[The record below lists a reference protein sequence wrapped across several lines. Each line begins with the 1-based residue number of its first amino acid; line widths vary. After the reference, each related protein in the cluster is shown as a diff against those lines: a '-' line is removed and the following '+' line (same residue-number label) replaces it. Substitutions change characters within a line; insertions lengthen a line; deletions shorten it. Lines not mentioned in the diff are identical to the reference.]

1 MGMAAK
7 DAIHDKVK
15 QALINDD
22 WTILA
27 EHYTIKYG
35 DDQVFVDLAAQ
46 QSITAEKA
54 GRKIMVE
61 VKSFSGRSA
70 IQDLKFAV
78 GQYMIYL
85 PLLADTEP
93 EYKLYLAI
101 SEATYLND
109 FQRDIIK
116 LVVERNA
123 IPLIVVDLEKE
134 AIVQWIR

>member
-1 MGMAAK
+1 MAAK

-15 QALINDD
+15 QALINDG
-22 WTILA
+22 WQILA

-70 IQDLKFAV
+70 IQDLKVAV

-85 PLLADTEP
+85 PLLADIEP

-101 SEATYLND
+101 SEFTYLND

-116 LVVERNA
+116 FVVERNA

>member
-1 MGMAAK
+1 MAAK
-7 DAIHDKVK
+7 DAIYDKVK
-15 QALINDD
+15 QALINDG
-22 WTILA
+22 WQILA

-70 IQDLKFAV
+70 IQDLKVAV

-85 PLLADTEP
+85 PLLADIEP

-101 SEATYLND
+101 SEFTYLND

-116 LVVERNA
+116 FVVERNA

>member
-1 MGMAAK
+1 MT
-7 DAIHDKVK
+7 
-15 QALINDD
+15 N
-22 WTILA
+22 
-27 EHYTIKYG
+27 
-35 DDQVFVDLAAQ
+35 
-46 QSITAEKA
+46 TAEKA

-70 IQDLKFAV
+70 IQDLKVAV

>member
-1 MGMAAK
+1 MAAK
-7 DAIHDKVK
+7 DAIYDKVK
-15 QALINDD
+15 QALINDG
-22 WTILA
+22 WQILA

-70 IQDLKFAV
+70 IQDLKVAV

-85 PLLADTEP
+85 PLLADIEP

-101 SEATYLND
+101 SEFTYLND

>member
-1 MGMAAK
+1 MAAK

-15 QALINDD
+15 QALINDG
-22 WTILA
+22 WQILA

-70 IQDLKFAV
+70 IQDLKVAV

-85 PLLADTEP
+85 PLLADIEP

-101 SEATYLND
+101 SEFTYLND